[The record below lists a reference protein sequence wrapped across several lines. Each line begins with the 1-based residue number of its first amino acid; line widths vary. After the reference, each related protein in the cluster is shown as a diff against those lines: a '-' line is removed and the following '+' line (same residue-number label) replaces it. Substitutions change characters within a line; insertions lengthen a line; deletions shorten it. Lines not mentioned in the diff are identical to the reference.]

1 MLSHAAY
8 RWEEGNIDE
17 WSVVTYPD
25 KLLAWAET
33 EFSRIKERQARLLG
47 IKNGD
52 GGSTALSLPAIAP
65 KALTSK
71 L

>member
-1 MLSHAAY
+1 MPRHVC

-33 EFSRIKERQARLLG
+33 EFSRMKERQARLLG
-47 IKNGD
+47 IKSGD
-52 GGSTALSLPAIAP
+52 GGSSALSLPAIAP